1 MQINKTM
8 TIPQDVID
16 DLCSRFIINIPKEE
30 HKDVI
35 RICFHVELAHW
46 FYIDYYCADASTQ
59 LPKCQYKEFARIIFT
74 NVPFLKQYLPS
85 LEQHIER
92 WRDYKMAV
100 PTYGAILLNK
110 ELDQVLLVQGFWGR
124 SSWGFPKGKV
134 NADEDP
140 VVCACREVLEET
152 GYDCSSAISAKDYI
166 ELHIQDTLIRL
177 YIVTG
182 VDINTIFKPL
192 TRCEIKNCNWFK
204 ISDLPISR
212 KDNSGACNNNGG
224 KLGDNNSKTLKPGA
238 FFMTIPFIKP
248 LRKWISRRRKSMSAM
263 DNGNSATSL
272 GIGDMTMSSITSEVT
287 NLTALSGMN
296 YISTNLNYATVK
308 NDTTTPNK
316 KLKNSSKSNITI
328 KDLLASHYETFDVDE
343 IRDQDLG
350 CDHKRKFWS
359 KTWANMKIDWNNIEC
374 GVEKRKI
381 TSLRKPLMT
390 ARCS

>member
-1 MQINKTM
+1 M

-16 DLCSRFIINIPKEE
+16 DLCSRFIINIPLEE
-30 HKDVI
+30 RKDVI
-35 RICFHVELAHW
+35 RICFHIELAHW
-46 FYIDYYCADASTQ
+46 FYIDYYCADANTQ
-59 LPKCQYKEFARIIFT
+59 LPKCQFKEFARIIFL
-74 NVPFLKQYLPS
+74 NVPFLQQYLS
-85 LEQHIER
+85 GLDRHIER

-182 VDINTIFKPL
+182 VDINTIFKPM

-204 ISDLPISR
+204 ISELPITR
-212 KDNSGACNNNGG
+212 KDGG
-224 KLGDNNSKTLKPGA
+224 GNKIGDNNSSKTLKPSA

-248 LRKWISRRRKSMSAM
+248 LRKWISRRRKSMSM
-263 DNGNSATSL
+263 IINGDSVT
-272 GIGDMTMSSITSEVT
+272 GIGDMTMSSITSDVT
-287 NLTALSGMN
+287 NLTNLDGGN
-296 YISTNLNYATVK
+296 YISTNLNYAKINNSTTI
-308 NDTTTPNK
+308 ND
-316 KLKNSSKSNITI
+316 
-328 KDLLASHYETFDVDE
+328 SHIEMFDVE
-343 IRDQDLG
+343 ELRDQDFAFG
-350 CDHKRKFWS
+350 SRRKFWS
-359 KTWANMKIDWNNIEC
+359 QAWENVKIDWTDILCEC
-374 GVEKRKI
+374 NRTNVRTKTTEQLE
-381 TSLRKPLMT
+381 LR
-390 ARCS
+390 